1 MREQKNSHLSM
12 IGWAMF
18 LTGALSL
25 GSCSSDDT
33 IDAIQGEA
41 ITFGNAFVENSTR
54 ATDPSYGAEANAF
67 TQFQVWGRVTGN
79 TTGNTV
85 NLYGGDGAEVT
96 GSVGAA
102 WSCKETEYWIP
113 SATYN
118 FLAIANAGSVS
129 PTNGL
134 PATISYTAD
143 IAETPTANGKKDL
156 LLGELKDTDNG
167 LKIVATDNLARPSES
182 PVAFTF
188 THLLS
193 KVVFT
198 FTNIED
204 TKDLTVS
211 DIQIT
216 GFTKEGT
223 YDIANNTWTSSIE
236 KTNMAGALNF
246 GGSTVNAKSSNTSAY
261 ERLVI
266 PGTYTLNISFSIEG
280 QDEPITAELSQEFL
294 ANNSY
299 NFTADIDT
307 GKKYIIFT
315 ITSTNWD
322 SSGSEPEIQG

>member
-1 MREQKNSHLSM
+1 MREQKNSHLGM

-85 NLYGGDGAEVT
+85 NLYGGDGAKVT
-96 GSVGAA
+96 GSVGAE
-102 WSCKETEYWIP
+102 WSCNETEYWIP
-113 SATYN
+113 SATYK
-118 FLAIANAGSVS
+118 FIAIANAGSVS
-129 PTNGL
+129 LTNGL

-143 IAETPTANGKKDL
+143 IAETPAPDGTKDL
-156 LLGELKDTDNG
+156 LLGELNEANSLKTVTTDNN
-167 LKIVATDNLARPSES
+167 ATPSES

-198 FTNIED
+198 FTNID
-204 TKDLTVS
+204 NKDLTVS

-223 YDIANNTWTSSIE
+223 YNIAGKKWTSAIE
-236 KTNMAGALNF
+236 DENMAGALKF
-246 GGSTVNAKSSNTSAY
+246 GSSIVKPNIPNTSAY

-266 PGTYTLNISFSIEG
+266 PGTYTLNISISIDG
-280 QDEPITAELSQEFL
+280 RDEPITAELSQEFL